1 MRREYGL
8 VLVILVIAAVALVV
22 AYGATWVTATVP
34 VFRGEVTPTRVVEL
48 TGSMFIGFGSA
59 AGWVALAS
67 AAGIIATR
75 AWGRVVIGLVAAGAG
90 AAAGIPAVA
99 FILSRGP
106 LVTEALE
113 GDEALAVDGSTWWL
127 VAVLAGLAVMVVG
140 LLTVIRGRSWPSLS
154 ARYERSRP
162 TQGTSV
168 NGDREGDQARESLRM
183 WDALDRGEDPTS
195 DAR

>member
-113 GDEALAVDGSTWWL
+113 GIVAEGVDCSWWWL
-127 VAVLAGLAVMVVG
+127 
-140 LLTVIRGRSWPSLS
+140 
-154 ARYERSRP
+154 
-162 TQGTSV
+162 
-168 NGDREGDQARESLRM
+168 
-183 WDALDRGEDPTS
+183 
-195 DAR
+195 